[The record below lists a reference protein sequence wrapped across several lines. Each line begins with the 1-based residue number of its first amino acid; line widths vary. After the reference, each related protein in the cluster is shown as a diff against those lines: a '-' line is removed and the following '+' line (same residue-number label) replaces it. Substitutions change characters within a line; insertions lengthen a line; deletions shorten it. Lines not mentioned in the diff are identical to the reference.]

1 MNRSSTLQKR
11 DLKPAEQLCLQPVCA
26 HSPLLML
33 QLRNHRSCLLSA
45 SAGLHARLGWLSH
58 TAGRVIMGD
67 SLVTPLINHT
77 PAWYRSCLNA
87 QKTVN
92 EPSLYLVLFFFLT
105 EKILLCLKPHF
116 GAIWAQILAWAGS
129 TQSSGGAGGWLC
141 ATCSRM
147 AEPCSACGQ
156 L

>member
-1 MNRSSTLQKR
+1 MQKR

-92 EPSLYLVLFFFLT
+92 EPSLYLVFFFFFNRENTFVFKTPFWGRLGSDPCLGWQHT
-105 EKILLCLKPHF
+105 EQWWGWWVAVCHLQQDGRALLCL
-116 GAIWAQILAWAGS
+116 
-129 TQSSGGAGGWLC
+129 
-141 ATCSRM
+141 
-147 AEPCSACGQ
+147 
-156 L
+156 